1 MIRVTTDR
9 LIVTPGTE
17 ALVEA
22 ELADPGRFASL
33 LGARVPPSWPP
44 ETLQDALPMFLA
56 KCRARGDCGPW
67 TLPWYAL
74 LKGADGATLCGSIGF
89 KGPPAASGVE
99 IGYSVLPEFQARG
112 VATEMVIGIS
122 RWAFAEAGVATVE
135 AEVFPENV
143 ASARV
148 LEKAGFEP
156 CGLGVDPGTKRYRR
170 DRTARGGL
178 RV

>member
-9 LIVTPGTE
+9 LILSPGTE

-22 ELADPGRFASL
+22 ELADPGRFGAL

-44 ETLQDALPMFLA
+44 ETLRDALPTFLA
-56 KCRARGDCGPW
+56 SCRARGDCGPW

-74 LKGADGATLCGSIGF
+74 LEGADGATVCASIGF
-89 KGPPAASGVE
+89 KGPPAAFGVE

-112 VATEMVIGIS
+112 IATEMVLGIS
-122 RWAFAEAGVATVE
+122 RWALAEAGVTTVE
-135 AEVFPENV
+135 AEVFSENV

-148 LEKAGFEP
+148 LEKAGFLP
-156 CGLGVDPGTKRYRR
+156 CGLGFEPGTKRYRR
-170 DRTARGGL
+170 DRAAQ
-178 RV
+178 